1 MDSSGAVG
9 GGSLRWTRRSWP
21 TSVRREVEPGQLHVK
36 EQLGSAGLDDMPFV
50 AVFSLNHDMLRGVV
64 HDYCG
69 VAHYYVA
76 N

>member
-1 MDSSGAVG
+1 
-9 GGSLRWTRRSWP
+9 
-21 TSVRREVEPGQLHVK
+21 
-36 EQLGSAGLDDMPFV
+36 MPFV